1 MNDNGLE
8 TKENET
14 CTNDKIEPEHI
25 QYSGE
30 GELGWVLWIA
40 ADRDDRR
47 IFLSLKFSIPGFFL
61 EVIKI

>member
-47 IFLSLKFSIPGFFL
+47 IFFEFEIFDPGIFFGSN
-61 EVIKI
+61 